1 MKRYLTICFLGLAT
15 VLLASDVTMA
25 DLERDWNRRS
35 FTTTMLMMWLIAQK
49 DAVVT
54 DDELMDI
61 AKAGFRLLE
70 PDDPKR
76 RLVSRVENEGSSRVV
91 FVALDDGV
99 QYTGFHFSFRADGKF
114 EKLAIAPS
122 M

>member
-1 MKRYLTICFLGLAT
+1 MKCLIAGFLGIAT
-15 VLLASDVTMA
+15 VLSASDVSM
-25 DLERDWNRRS
+25 DELERDWNRRS
-35 FTTTMLMMWLIAQK
+35 FTTTMLVMWMVAQK
-49 DAVVT
+49 DGVVT

-76 RLVSRVENEGSSRVV
+76 RLVSRVEQEDSSRVV
-91 FVALDDGV
+91 FVALEGELH
-99 QYTGFHFSFRADGKF
+99 YTGFHFWFRADGKF